1 MNTKD
6 ILNIALELAGIDFIP
21 ADSGI
26 QVEGENIK
34 KVLIGVDME
43 TPELLIGQKLG
54 VDLVIS
60 HHPNSDSQRIDFHNV
75 MDIQIDKM
83 VEYGVP
89 INRAQKALAKKKA
102 EVALGSH
109 VSNYDRSSSAARLLE
124 IPFMNIHLPADII
137 GEKFTQKYLD
147 DFTVDKPKATCGDI
161 VDALNEL
168 EIYKNAIASPVI
180 RVGSESS
187 YAGKVVVL
195 FAGGTNGGTDV
206 YKSYFD
212 AGVGTIVCM
221 HVPED
226 VRKAVVEQ
234 NIGNVIVAG
243 HMASDSI
250 GLNKIIDTLKEKG
263 LDVQKMSGIL

>member
-1 MNTKD
+1 MNTRD
-6 ILNIALELAGIDFIP
+6 IMNVALELAGLNEIP

-26 QVEGENIK
+26 QVEGKNIK

-43 TPELLIGQKLG
+43 TPEILLGRDLG

-60 HHPNSDSQRIDFHNV
+60 HHPNSDSAEVNFAEV
-75 MDIQIDKM
+75 MDIQVDKM

-89 INRAQKALAKKKA
+89 INKAQKALAPRKA
-102 EVALGSH
+102 QVELGCH
-109 VSNYDRSSSAARLLE
+109 VKNYDRASSAARLLKM
-124 IPFMNIHLPADII
+124 PFMNIHIPADII
-137 GEKFTQKYLD
+137 GENFTQNYLD
-147 DFTVDKPKATCGDI
+147 EFTADKPKATLKDI
-161 VDALNEL
+161 MGALNDL
-168 EIYKNAIASPVI
+168 DVYKNAIASPVI

-195 FAGGTNGGTDV
+195 FAGGTNGGVDV
-206 YKSYFD
+206 YKSYFE

-221 HVPED
+221 HVPEN
-226 VRKAVVEQ
+226 VKKAVTEQ

-250 GLNKIIDTLKEKG
+250 GLNKIIEAFEAKG
-263 LDVQKMSGIL
+263 LEVQKMSGIL